1 MIAQIIGGTIIA
13 MGIVIAG
20 SIEVYYSAF
29 QTCVRTISEPLFSS
43 DDPEISKI
51 VKYSAI
57 LKCTKNLRLEGITLD
72 INQNSN

>member
-1 MIAQIIGGTIIA
+1 MIAQVIGGTIIA

-29 QTCVRTISEPLFSS
+29 QTCVRTFSEPFSS
-43 DDPEISKI
+43 DDPEFSKT
-51 VKYSAI
+51 VRNAAVRT
-57 LKCTKNLRLEGITLD
+57 CTKNLRLEGITLD

>member
-29 QTCVRTISEPLFSS
+29 QTCVRTISEPLSS
-43 DDPEISKI
+43 DDPEISKF
-51 VKYSAI
+51 VKNMAI